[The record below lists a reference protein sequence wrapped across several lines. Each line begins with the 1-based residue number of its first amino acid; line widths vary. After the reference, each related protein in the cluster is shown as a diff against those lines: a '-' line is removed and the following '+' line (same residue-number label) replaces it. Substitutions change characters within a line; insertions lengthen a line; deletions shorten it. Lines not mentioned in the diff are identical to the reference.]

1 MMPLLNTTTAT
12 TYTDTGLTNG
22 QIYYYKV
29 CAYSSTGNGAMS
41 ETLDA
46 TPSSGV
52 VGDNT
57 LLYVGIGAIAIV
69 AVAGAAMV
77 VMRRRKS

>member
-1 MMPLLNTTTAT
+1 MKFLPTPATVT

-29 CAYSSTGNGAMS
+29 CAYSSAGNSTMS
-41 ETLDA
+41 DTLDA

-52 VGDNT
+52 VGNNT
-57 LLYVGIGAIAIV
+57 LFYVGIAAIV
-69 AVAGAAMV
+69 LVFVAGVSVAIWNA
-77 VMRRRKS
+77 RR